1 MGYSC
6 LTFCEE
12 PLAAPGCCA
21 GGALVSKNLLT
32 KAESFTGTR
41 LSYLRFDRGLVRA
54 SRLPA

>member
-32 KAESFTGTR
+32 KAESFTER
-41 LSYLRFDRGLVRA
+41 E
-54 SRLPA
+54 PA

>member
-12 PLAAPGCCA
+12 PLAAPGC
-21 GGALVSKNLLT
+21 ALVSKNLLT

-41 LSYLRFDRGLVRA
+41 LSYLRFDRGLGRA